1 MSGLW
6 FMILLPIAQANRS
19 TIKATMEE
27 TVPVKPQYL
36 RDLIVL
42 INEMF
47 LAKQWIGRLIVVTSI
62 ATIEKITSQENII
75 MIDTT
80 LKSRFVE
87 LK

>member
-1 MSGLW
+1 
-6 FMILLPIAQANRS
+6 
-19 TIKATMEE
+19 MEE

-36 RDLIVL
+36 RGLIVL

-47 LAKQWIGRLIVVTSI
+47 LTKQWIGRLIVVTSI

>member
-1 MSGLW
+1 
-6 FMILLPIAQANRS
+6 
-19 TIKATMEE
+19 MEE

-47 LAKQWIGRLIVVTSI
+47 LAKKWIGRLIVVTSI